1 MNPSNKIMIE
11 GPSEQ
16 ETNEIYDIYKM
27 FKCDSNQNI
36 LAENLLLVLQSISGL
51 RDIHKEISNEIDN
64 R

>member
-1 MNPSNKIMIE
+1 MF
-11 GPSEQ
+11 G
-16 ETNEIYDIYKM
+16 IYKM
-27 FKCDSNQNI
+27 FKCDQNQNI

>member
-1 MNPSNKIMIE
+1 MVE

-16 ETNEIYDIYKM
+16 ETNEISDIYKM
-27 FKCDSNQNI
+27 FKCDPNQNI

-51 RDIHKEISNEIDN
+51 RDILKEILNDIDN

>member
-1 MNPSNKIMIE
+1 MIE

-16 ETNEIYDIYKM
+16 ETNEMFGIYKM
-27 FKCDSNQNI
+27 FKCDQNQNI